1 MLTGFCG
8 RIDCVEDC
16 RLCLPYEEEEDNE
29 GGDE

>member
-16 RLCLPYEEEEDNE
+16 RLCLPYDEEDNE
-29 GGDE
+29 GGEE